1 MTNHKNEAERL
12 LSVGGF
18 SDVENELTLQE
29 AQVQA
34 TLHVAEQQRVA
45 NLIAWY
51 NILLLTPTADASEIA
66 ELQEEITRS
75 IGRTF

>member
-1 MTNHKNEAERL
+1 MINHKSEAERL

-18 SDVENELTLQE
+18 SDIENELTLVE

-34 TLHVAEQQRVA
+34 TLYLAEQQRVN

-51 NILLLTPTADASEIA
+51 NILLLTPTAEASEIA
-66 ELQEEITRS
+66 ELQEEITKS
-75 IGRTF
+75 LGRF